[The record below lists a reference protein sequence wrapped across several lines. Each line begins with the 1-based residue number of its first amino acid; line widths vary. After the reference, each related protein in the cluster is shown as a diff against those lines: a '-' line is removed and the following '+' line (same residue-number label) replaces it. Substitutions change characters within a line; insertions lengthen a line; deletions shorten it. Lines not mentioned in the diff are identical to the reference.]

1 MGYNLHVTRAEFWAE
16 NRGQEIS
23 SDEWTALVKSDATL
37 TFNPRNGPY
46 FAELESPSRNSPRW
60 LDWSEGNIVSKN
72 PDRET
77 LGKML
82 EIAVDLRASVQGD
95 DGEQYVNIN
104 DLPELTASGLA
115 DSRGPNDLPRY
126 LRRET
131 RWNWLVYA
139 LIALAVLAVN
149 LFDLW

>member
-23 SDEWTALVKSDATL
+23 ADEWTALVKSDAAL
-37 TFNPRNGPY
+37 MFNPRNGPY
-46 FAELESPSRNSPRW
+46 FAELGSPGRNIPRC
-60 LDWSEGNIVSKN
+60 LDWSEGNIVTKN

-82 EIAVDLRASVQGD
+82 EIAVHLRASVQGD
-95 DGEQYVNIN
+95 DGEQYASIN
-104 DLPELTASGLA
+104 DLPKLSASGLA
-115 DSRGPNDLPRY
+115 DSRSPNDVPRY
-126 LRRET
+126 LRQET

-139 LIALAVLAVN
+139 LVALAVLAVN
-149 LFDLW
+149 LLDLW